1 MEGAQIPGDS
11 VKGNKGRPLHVE
23 GGWGSIWCGQYM
35 EHHWAGTGYHSGPS
49 SLGE

>member
-23 GGWGSIWCGQYM
+23 GGGAAYGVGNIWSITGQGLDITVD
-35 EHHWAGTGYHSGPS
+35 HPV
-49 SLGE
+49 

>member
-23 GGWGSIWCGQYM
+23 GGGGAAYGGGQYM
-35 EHHWAGTGYHSGPS
+35 EHHWA
-49 SLGE
+49 SLDITVDHPV